1 MNDLDSIFNE
11 DWPQDHRSGVVA
23 VVGRPNVGK
32 STLIN
37 AIIGQKIA
45 IVAPKPQTTRRQQL
59 GIYTTPRAQILF
71 VDTPGIHKAHHRL
84 GQYMVDVATRALQDA
99 DIILWIVDITL
110 PPHPEDRAISAT
122 IRDRAPQTPLVLVFN
137 KIDKINAEATAHVE
151 AFNALVKA
159 HSQYRISALN
169 GLGIADLL
177 DALLSLLPTG
187 PRFYP
192 ADQMSE
198 VNMRFIASEIIR
210 EKVILHTEKE
220 VPHAVAVEI
229 DSYQEEET
237 RVVISAII
245 YVERDSQKGILI
257 GKGGQMIK
265 AIGSAARQELIELLE
280 TPVHL
285 DLRVKVLPN
294 WRSDPRLLKRLGYK
308 VESDD

>member
-122 IRDRAPQTPLVLVFN
+122 IGDRAPQTPLVLVFN

-192 ADQMSE
+192 ADQTSE